1 MAEGTGELGNDD
13 TIPGG
18 RSEVQPK
25 PYDYK
30 FNEATENE
38 EDETPTETSLVDK
51 LSPHKGADDSENK
64 DVETNAVLDHD
75 RSPSRVARNAIKNTN
90 ESSAYRS
97 SLHGKS
103 LPVVTGRRPHKHDN
117 VTEYE
122 KTISARRSAV
132 DHKASC
138 GDKER
143 NLNNLGADE
152 SANKDQIPVGASAMD
167 YKGTSTQVQFQRESG
182 LQVGE
187 MKMLIIV
194 TLISLCIS
202 IMHLSNKELNIHNE
216 KINLRCPWKRVF

>member
-167 YKGTSTQVQFQRESG
+167 YKGTSTGAIPKRIGIAGGRNENVDYCNIDF
-182 LQVGE
+182 
-187 MKMLIIV
+187 IV
-194 TLISLCIS
+194 
-202 IMHLSNKELNIHNE
+202 HFNNAPFK
-216 KINLRCPWKRVF
+216 